1 MKTPWDLKDRVK
13 YYRFHQDYGHDTEEC
28 HDRKNQIEELIRKG
42 YLGCYMKRPRES
54 SSWPHGPIEKHIDI
68 IVNGPASDEDS
79 VSGRKAYAQA
89 VVEKHPRQKDEPE
102 ITFEASE
109 TEYPDHDDSLV
120 VSVRIANARVKRVM
134 IDTRSLADVLYFD
147 VFQKLGLTTA
157 NLSSRAPPSSGL
169 QVTPSSLSGRPFYPS
184 PSDKSRGP
192 RPRWVWKVSLL
203 GWGAKPFPHRYP
215 GARQPPPDL
224 LAHRQKTHLAKQ
236 QTTKDTKEVWKE
248 ESKDMTY
255 RDQVLHCIVEQRLRR
270 GCVDLLHQRRAKEPS
285 IKQLGIG
292 FVCPHLTFRSQ
303 RDPLSLQPPLPQQL
317 RQVRHL
323 LGEEGLVS

>member
-134 IDTRSLADVLYFD
+134 IDT
-147 VFQKLGLTTA
+147 G
-157 NLSSRAPPSSGL
+157 
-169 QVTPSSLSGRPFYPS
+169 SLSTS
-184 PSDKSRGP
+184 CIST
-192 RPRWVWKVSLL
+192 VWKVSLL

-236 QTTKDTKEVWKE
+236 QTTKDTKE
-248 ESKDMTY
+248 SKDMTY
-255 RDQVLHCIVEQRLRR
+255 RDQVLHCIIEQRLRR
-270 GCVDLLHQRRAKEPS
+270 GGVDLLHQRRAKEPS

-292 FVCPHLTFRSQ
+292 FVCPHLTLRSQ

-317 RQVRHL
+317 RQVHHL